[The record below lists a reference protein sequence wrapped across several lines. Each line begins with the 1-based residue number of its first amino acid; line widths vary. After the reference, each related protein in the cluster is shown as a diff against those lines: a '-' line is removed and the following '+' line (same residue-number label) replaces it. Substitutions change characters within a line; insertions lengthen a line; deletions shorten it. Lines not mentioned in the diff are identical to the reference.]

1 MTHNNDCPH
10 FAGGSTRMRTFQ
22 DPRVSQYKLLRL
34 QNATS
39 CARAFTKLPTL
50 AVVSHINDLPRP
62 EKPKGL
68 WKLFLRSPK
77 PLESAGV

>member
-39 CARAFTKLPTL
+39 CARAFTKLPT
-50 AVVSHINDLPRP
+50 VPRP
-62 EKPKGL
+62 VVNQH
-68 WKLFLRSPK
+68 LRRLGSRVRRTRNYFELK
-77 PLESAGV
+77 